1 MKTVWPSRL
10 ALRGGPRPRTLAV
23 TAWVAMA
30 LSAVAAATYILHL
43 APAVAWLEPALL
55 LAGLVI
61 WVVVAGR
68 ASLLA
73 ILAPGAEQPE
83 VPFELDRRPTLLVDR
98 STLGIV
104 GANLAACHKYGYDPD
119 TFATLGILDLQRPG
133 ERASAE
139 SRWSAARERR
149 AGGRWAET
157 HLAKDGT
164 ELPVKLRL
172 TRGRRSTDTIRLTVA
187 TAGARG
193 DRPPAEDAEMEPL
206 YQQIVETAHEGVLT
220 VDHEMVISDANQS
233 TADMLGFP
241 IEELVGRPVAEF
253 YAPEQAGADGG
264 EMQMRSG
271 IPVEQ
276 RSMDLQNKDGL
287 TIPVL
292 VNQSQILDSAGRHLG
307 QLDMISDLT
316 ERHGLQDKLDF
327 QALHDPLTGLAN
339 RVLLTESLHLALGR
353 ATNRTG
359 RVAVVFVD
367 IDGFRNVNTAHG
379 NRGGDALLL
388 EVARR
393 LSATVREPDIV
404 ARFGGNEF
412 VVIAEHSGHSQASVR
427 RFADRLRQGLAG
439 PCPFGDAEV
448 AFTVSMGVAIGRRG
462 DRPGRLLRSAD
473 IALVKAKAA
482 GGDRTEFFS
491 PALATASRERLA
503 IASDLRHAVERQEFS
518 LRFQPIVSMADAT
531 IVGAEALLR
540 WEHPGRGTIGPGEF
554 VAVAEE
560 TGAIGPIGAWVI
572 QEACR
577 QFARWQLL
585 QPDLALSLN
594 VSAIQ
599 IASGNLHRVVQQ
611 AVEAAGMDPSHLTLE
626 ITESVLM
633 GDVEQS
639 RSVLA
644 ALRATGV
651 RIAVDDF
658 GTGYSSLSY
667 LNTFPLDALKIDQ
680 SFVAGLP
687 SNACDSALIGAIVA
701 IAEALGL
708 NVVAEG
714 VETQAQATRLLD
726 LGCQR
731 AQGYLFHRP
740 LTAEAFTAALTAS
753 MTSGS
758 EPPSPALPQMG
769 DAGPV
774 R

>member
-1 MKTVWPSRL
+1 MKMARPSGF
-10 ALRGGPRPRTLAV
+10 ALRRRPGPRALAA
-23 TAWVAMA
+23 TAWVAAA
-30 LSAVAAATYILHL
+30 LSASAAATYMLHL
-43 APAVAWLEPALL
+43 APTVGWLEPVLL

-61 WVVVAGR
+61 WALVAGLG
-68 ASLLA
+68 SLLA
-73 ILAPGAEQPE
+73 ILGPGAAPLE
-83 VPFELDRRPTLLVDR
+83 VPFALDRRPSLLVDR

-104 GANLAACHKYGYDPD
+104 GANPAACRKYGYDPD
-119 TFATLGILDLQRPG
+119 TFATLTILDLQRPG
-133 ERASAE
+133 DRAAVE
-139 SRWSAARERR
+139 SRWSGAREL
-149 AGGRWAET
+149 GGSGRWAET
-157 HLAKDGT
+157 HLASDGT

-172 TRGRRSTDTIRLTVA
+172 AGGKTLTDAIRVTVA
-187 TAGARG
+187 TAGASG
-193 DRPPAEDAEMEPL
+193 AAAPTAAAEMAPL
-206 YQQIVETAHEGVLT
+206 CQQIVETAHEGILT
-220 VDHEMVISDANQS
+220 VDREMVIADANQA

-241 IEELVGRPVAEF
+241 VEELVGRPLADF
-253 YAPEQAGADGG
+253 CAPEQAGADGD
-264 EMQMRSG
+264 ELPTRSG
-271 IPVEQ
+271 IPVAQ
-276 RSMDLQNKDGL
+276 HSMDLQNKEGL

-292 VNQSQILDSAGRHLG
+292 VNQSSILDSAGRHLG

-316 ERHGLQDKLDF
+316 DRHGLQDKLDF

-339 RVLLTESLHLALGR
+339 RVLLTESLQRSLGR

-367 IDGFRNVNTAHG
+367 VDGFRNVNTAHG
-379 NRGGDALLL
+379 NRGGDALLV
-388 EVARR
+388 EVTRR
-393 LSATVREPDIV
+393 LLATVREPDIV
-404 ARFGGNEF
+404 GRSGGNEF
-412 VVIAEHSGHSQASVR
+412 VVIAEHAGYSQAGVR
-427 RFADRLRQGLAG
+427 RFADRLRHGLAG
-439 PCPFGDAEV
+439 SFAFGDGEV

-503 IASDLRHAVERQEFS
+503 IAADLRHAVERQEFS
-518 LRFQPIVSMADAT
+518 LRFQPIVSMADGT

-540 WEHPGRGTIGPGEF
+540 WEHPRRGTIGPGEF
-554 VAVAEE
+554 IAVAEE
-560 TGAIGPIGAWVI
+560 TGVIGPIGAWVI

-577 QFARWQLL
+577 QFASWQSMH
-585 QPDLALSLN
+585 PGLALSLN
-594 VSAIQ
+594 VSAVQ
-599 IASGNLHRVVQQ
+599 IARGDLHRVVQE
-611 AVEAAGMDPSHLTLE
+611 AVAAAGMDPSHLTLE

-633 GDVEQS
+633 DDVEQS

-644 ALRATGV
+644 ALRSTGV

-687 SNACDSALIGAIVA
+687 DNAGDSALISAIVA